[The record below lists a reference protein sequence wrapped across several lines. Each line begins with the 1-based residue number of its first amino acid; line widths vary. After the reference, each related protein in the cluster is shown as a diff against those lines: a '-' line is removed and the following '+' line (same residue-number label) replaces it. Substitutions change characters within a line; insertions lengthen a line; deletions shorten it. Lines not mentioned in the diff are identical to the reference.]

1 MQYVEMRSAQRRSF
15 PEDLF
20 AVREG
25 RVSNAPTAERF
36 NLCSF
41 LLFKENLCVFVFLLR
56 LFQGLCFLC

>member
-36 NLCSF
+36 DLCF
-41 LLFKENLCVFVFLLR
+41 LLFKEISAFCVFLLR